1 MKKIALL
8 IACFLQIAFLI
19 YLIFTNQAILKTG
32 EQYKFKVRPID
43 PYNIFKG
50 RYLTLAFEEEQANPI
65 YDCPKNSNNK
75 SFAIITK
82 DKNGFAQLQ
91 KITNIK
97 PKENNYFELKTNYCQ
112 HKILGNFKFPFD
124 EFYLQETMA
133 KKTEEDYKESLK
145 IKNNNSYALV
155 RIQGGKAVLEDLYIN
170 DKSVNNNLQ
179 GKPKI

>member
-50 RYLTLAFEEEQANPI
+50 RYLTLAFEEERANPI
-65 YDCPKNSNNK
+65 YDCQKNSNNK

-82 DKNGFAQLQ
+82 DKNDFAQLQ

-97 PKENNYFELKTNYCQ
+97 PKENNYFELK
-112 HKILGNFKFPFD
+112 KLS
-124 EFYLQETMA
+124 E
-133 KKTEEDYKESLK
+133 KK
-145 IKNNNSYALV
+145 
-155 RIQGGKAVLEDLYIN
+155 
-170 DKSVNNNLQ
+170 
-179 GKPKI
+179 